1 MEEVEESP
9 PATMLPESMGITGVE
24 VKREKKN
31 VAVGVAK
38 VGVTEGV
45 KVEVGGLSAV
55 AVCV

>member
-1 MEEVEESP
+1 
-9 PATMLPESMGITGVE
+9 MGITGVE